1 MDFNYILKKF
11 FYSLIT
17 IIMVITINFF
27 LFRVMP
33 GNPVTMVSTTSNMS
47 FEFSQKLNKLY
58 GFDKPLPIQFAK
70 YVRQLLLG
78 DFGNSFRFK
87 RPVLDILGERL
98 MATLLLA
105 LCAQIIAIGLGVIM
119 GAIAAANRG
128 KKIDVFA
135 LAVILFVY
143 AIPSFWLGM
152 ILISFFSVVLGW
164 FPVSGMVIAG
174 VDHATTLIYIKDL
187 IRHLVLPSIS
197 MGLAIVGGYAMIM
210 RGSLSDVLTEDYIT
224 TAKAKGCKRID
235 VVIKHALPN
244 AMLPMVTIIAIRL
257 GFAIGGALQTEIVFS
272 WPGIGR
278 LIYEALEARDYPIL
292 QGAFLIVSF
301 CVILANFLAD
311 ILYGYLDPRIKYE

>member
-1 MDFNYILKKF
+1 MNVSYISKKF

-33 GNPVTMVSTTSNMS
+33 GNPVAMISKTSNIS
-47 FEFSQKLNKLY
+47 SEFSQKLNKLY
-58 GFDKPLPIQFAK
+58 GFDDPMPIQFAK
-70 YVRQLLLG
+70 YVRQLVLG
-78 DFGNSFRFK
+78 DFGNSFKFRK
-87 RPVLDILGERL
+87 PVLDVLGERL

-105 LCAQIIAIGLGVIM
+105 LCAEIIAIGLGVIM
-119 GAIAAANRG
+119 GTIAAANRG
-128 KKIDVFA
+128 KKIDIFMLTVA
-135 LAVILFVY
+135 LFIY

-164 FPVSGMVIAG
+164 CPVSGMVIAG
-174 VDHATTLIYIKDL
+174 ADHATTLIYIKDV
-187 IRHLVLPSIS
+187 IRHLALPSIS
-197 MGLAIVGGYAMIM
+197 MGLAICGGYAMIM
-210 RGSLSDVLTEDYIT
+210 RGSLLDVLTEDYIT

-244 AMLPMVTIIAIRL
+244 AMLPMVTVIAINL
-257 GFAIGGALQTEIVFS
+257 GFMVSGALQTEIVFS

-292 QGAFLIVSF
+292 QGAFLIISF